1 MPWRAD
7 ASGFASL
14 AICANRKWRVAPGT
28 KALHAQRFAAT
39 RMLLR
44 SARPGRKM
52 KPRSARE
59 TTPGQLRRQHRAEER
74 IKQANFRAVAAWK

>member
-28 KALHAQRFAAT
+28 KRYTPSVAAT

-74 IKQANFRAVAAWK
+74 IKQAKFRADAAWK